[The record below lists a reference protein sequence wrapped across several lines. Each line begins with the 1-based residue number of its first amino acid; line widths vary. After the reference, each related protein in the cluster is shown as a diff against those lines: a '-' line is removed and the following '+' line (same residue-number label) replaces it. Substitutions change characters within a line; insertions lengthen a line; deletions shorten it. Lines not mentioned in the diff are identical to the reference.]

1 MLVLSRNSGESII
14 IVLPDTQTVEVQV
27 NKVFGKQVKLGIIAP
42 KDFKIYRREAY
53 DASSN

>member
-1 MLVLSRNSGESII
+1 MLVLARNAGESII
-14 IVLPDTQTVEVQV
+14 IVLPDAQTIEIQV
-27 NKVFGKQVKLGIIAP
+27 NTVFGKQVKLGFIAP

>member
-1 MLVLSRNSGESII
+1 MLVLTRNAGESII
-14 IVLPDTQTVEVQV
+14 IILPDTQTIEIRV
-27 NKVFGKQVKLGIIAP
+27 NTVSGKQVKLGVIAP

>member
-1 MLVLSRNSGESII
+1 MLVLTRNAGESII
-14 IVLPDTQTVEVQV
+14 IILPDTQTVEVQV
-27 NKVFGKQVKLGIIAP
+27 NKVLGKQVKLGFIAP